1 MDDHD
6 ELSLA
11 YADVGDGHGLLVRF
25 EGEALTKCFHRTEET
40 IGVASRA
47 DCGSEIHERLVEIVS
62 PSARDQRFGKVPE
75 GGFLHFGMTGGNKY
89 AMQHADDVSV

>member
-1 MDDHD
+1 MDRQQMDDHD

-11 YADVGDGHGLLVRF
+11 YADVGVGHGLLVRL

-47 DCGSEIHERLVEIVS
+47 DCGSEHACRRVSRPYRL
-62 PSARDQRFGKVPE
+62 SARSQSQAT
-75 GGFLHFGMTGGNKY
+75 LC
-89 AMQHADDVSV
+89 